1 MNKSPN
7 PDSKYKLTR
16 NMLANLAKSG
26 IGSRED
32 LSPDPGLEQDDSA
45 EFQKMVKDLSLPV
58 DIVDII
64 AEMPEEI

>member
-1 MNKSPN
+1 
-7 PDSKYKLTR
+7 
-16 NMLANLAKSG
+16 MLANLAKSG